1 MLVIIGPTG
10 VGKSTLS
17 NLIGVKFNG
26 EIVNADSS
34 QVYRG
39 MDIGTAKP
47 SQAEINNLPHHLFD
61 IVDPDERFDVHMF
74 NRKSKLAIDQI
85 NSRKGI
91 PIVVGGTGQYIWS
104 IVENWDIDKSGSDPD
119 ARSRIEREYM
129 TEGLEPLVS
138 ELLRKDPE
146 YSVHVDLKNPR
157 RVIRALERVELG
169 FAAASPRPKVFNLSP
184 GTFIAGLSL
193 GREELYKKV
202 DNRINSMVRSGWLR
216 EVLMLR
222 SSGYE
227 KTLRSMGSI
236 GYRELHGFLDEEFS
250 WQKCVEIIRSRT
262 HRLIRTQENWFKKDD
277 PRIQWFDLSKMNCEE
292 IAVSIYNQYKLTRI
306 KL

>member
-10 VGKSTLS
+10 VGKSALS

-47 SQAEINNLPHHLFD
+47 SQAEINSFPHHLFD

-74 NRKSKLAIDQI
+74 NIKAKLVIDQI
-85 NSRKGI
+85 NSRKSI

-104 IVENWDIDKSGSDPD
+104 IVESWDINKSGSDPEV
-119 ARSRIEREYM
+119 RSRIEREYM
-129 TEGLEPLVS
+129 AEGLEPLDS
-138 ELLRKDPE
+138 ELLRKDPKN
-146 YSVHVDLKNPR
+146 SVHVDLKNPR

-169 FAAASPRPKVFNLSP
+169 FDATSPRSKVIDLSP

-193 GREELYKKV
+193 GREELYKRV
-202 DNRINSMVRSGWLR
+202 DQRINSMIHSGWLR

-222 SSGYE
+222 SSGYK

-236 GYRELHGFLDEEFS
+236 GYRELHGFLEKEFS
-250 WQKCVEIIRSRT
+250 WQECVKNIRSRT

-277 PRIQWFDLSKMNCEE
+277 PRIHWFDLSKMNFEE
-292 IAVSIYNQYKLTRI
+292 IAASVYNQYKLTPI
-306 KL
+306 K

>member
-10 VGKSTLS
+10 VGKSALS

-47 SQAEINNLPHHLFD
+47 SQAEINSLPHHLFD

-74 NRKSKLAIDQI
+74 NIKAKLVIDQI
-85 NSRKGI
+85 NSRKSI

-104 IVENWDIDKSGSDPD
+104 IVESWDINKSGSDPEV
-119 ARSRIEREYM
+119 RSRIEREYM
-129 TEGLEPLVS
+129 AEGLEPLVS
-138 ELLRKDPE
+138 ELLRKDPKN
-146 YSVHVDLKNPR
+146 SVHVDLKNPR

-169 FAAASPRPKVFNLSP
+169 FDATSPRSKVIDLSP

-193 GREELYKKV
+193 GREELYKRV
-202 DNRINSMVRSGWLR
+202 DQRINSMIRSGWLR

-222 SSGYE
+222 NSGYK

-236 GYRELHGFLDEEFS
+236 GYRELHGFLEKEFS
-250 WQKCVEIIRSRT
+250 WQECVKNIRSRT

-277 PRIQWFDLSKMNCEE
+277 PRIHWFDLSQMNFEE
-292 IAVSIYNQYKLTRI
+292 IAANVYNQYKLTTI
-306 KL
+306 K

>member
-10 VGKSTLS
+10 VGKSALS

-47 SQAEINNLPHHLFD
+47 SQAEINSLPHHLFD

-74 NRKSKLAIDQI
+74 NIKAKLVIDQI
-85 NSRKGI
+85 KSRKGI

-104 IVENWDIDKSGSDPD
+104 IVESWDINKSGSDPEV
-119 ARSRIEREYM
+119 RSRIEREYM
-129 TEGLEPLVS
+129 AEGLEPLVS

-146 YSVHVDLKNPR
+146 NSVHVDLKNPR

-169 FAAASPRPKVFNLSP
+169 FDATSPRSKVTDLSP

-193 GREELYKKV
+193 GREELYKRV
-202 DNRINSMVRSGWLR
+202 DQRINSMIHSGWLR

-222 SSGYE
+222 SSGY
-227 KTLRSMGSI
+227 KKSLRSMGSI
-236 GYRELHGFLDEEFS
+236 GYRELHGFLEKEFS
-250 WQKCVEIIRSRT
+250 WQDCVKNIRSRT

-277 PRIQWFDLSKMNCEE
+277 PRIHWFDLSKMNFEE
-292 IAVSIYNQYKLTRI
+292 IAASVYNQYKLMTI
-306 KL
+306 K

>member
-10 VGKSTLS
+10 VGKSALS

-47 SQAEINNLPHHLFD
+47 SQAEINSFPHHLFD

-74 NRKSKLAIDQI
+74 NIKAKLIIDQI
-85 NSRKGI
+85 NSRKSI

-104 IVENWDIDKSGSDPD
+104 IVESWDINKSGSDPEV
-119 ARSRIEREYM
+119 RSRIEREYM
-129 TEGLEPLVS
+129 AEGLEPLVS
-138 ELLRKDPE
+138 ELLRKDPKN
-146 YSVHVDLKNPR
+146 SVHVDLKNPR

-169 FAAASPRPKVFNLSP
+169 FDATSPRSKVIDLSP

-193 GREELYKKV
+193 GREELYKRV
-202 DNRINSMVRSGWLR
+202 DQRINSMIHSGWLR

-222 SSGYE
+222 SSGYK

-236 GYRELHGFLDEEFS
+236 GYRELHGFLEKEFS
-250 WQKCVEIIRSRT
+250 WQECVKNIRSRT

-277 PRIQWFDLSKMNCEE
+277 PRIHWFDLSKMNFEE
-292 IAVSIYNQYKLTRI
+292 IAASVYNQYKLTTI
-306 KL
+306 K

>member
-10 VGKSTLS
+10 VGKSALS

-47 SQAEINNLPHHLFD
+47 SQAEINSLPHHLFD

-74 NRKSKLAIDQI
+74 NIKAKLVIDQI
-85 NSRKGI
+85 NSRKSI

-104 IVENWDIDKSGSDPD
+104 IVESWDINKSGSDPEV
-119 ARSRIEREYM
+119 RSRIEREYM
-129 TEGLEPLVS
+129 AEGLEPLVS
-138 ELLRKDPE
+138 ELLRKDPKN
-146 YSVHVDLKNPR
+146 SVHVDLKNPR

-169 FAAASPRPKVFNLSP
+169 FDATSPRSKVIDLSP

-193 GREELYKKV
+193 GREELYKRV
-202 DNRINSMVRSGWLR
+202 DQRINSMIHSGWLR

-222 SSGYE
+222 SSGYK

-236 GYRELHGFLDEEFS
+236 GYRELHGFMEKEFS
-250 WQKCVEIIRSRT
+250 WQECVKNIRSRT

-277 PRIQWFDLSKMNCEE
+277 PRIHWFDLSKMNFEE
-292 IAVSIYNQYKLTRI
+292 IAASVYNQYKLATI
-306 KL
+306 K

>member
-10 VGKSTLS
+10 VGKSALS

-47 SQAEINNLPHHLFD
+47 SQAEINSLPHHLFD

-74 NRKSKLAIDQI
+74 NIKAKLVIDQI
-85 NSRKGI
+85 NSRKSI

-104 IVENWDIDKSGSDPD
+104 IVESWDINKSGSDPEV
-119 ARSRIEREYM
+119 RSRIEREYM
-129 TEGLEPLVS
+129 AEGLEPLVS
-138 ELLRKDPE
+138 ELLRKDPKN
-146 YSVHVDLKNPR
+146 SVHVDLKNPR

-169 FAAASPRPKVFNLSP
+169 FDATSPRSKVIDLSP

-193 GREELYKKV
+193 GREELYKRV
-202 DNRINSMVRSGWLR
+202 DQRINSMIYSGWLR

-222 SSGYE
+222 SSGYK

-236 GYRELHGFLDEEFS
+236 GYRELHGFLEKEFT
-250 WQKCVEIIRSRT
+250 WQECVKNIRSRT

-277 PRIQWFDLSKMNCEE
+277 PRIHWFDLSKMNFEE
-292 IAVSIYNQYKLTRI
+292 IAASVYNQYKLTTI
-306 KL
+306 K

>member
-10 VGKSTLS
+10 VGKSALS

-47 SQAEINNLPHHLFD
+47 SQAEINSFPHHLFD

-74 NRKSKLAIDQI
+74 NIKAKLVIDQI
-85 NSRKGI
+85 NSRKSI

-104 IVENWDIDKSGSDPD
+104 IVESWDINKSGSDPEV
-119 ARSRIEREYM
+119 RSRIEREYM
-129 TEGLEPLVS
+129 AEGLEPLVS
-138 ELLRKDPE
+138 ELLRKDPKN
-146 YSVHVDLKNPR
+146 SVHVDLKNPR

-169 FAAASPRPKVFNLSP
+169 FDATSPRSKVIDLSP

-193 GREELYKKV
+193 GREELYKRV
-202 DNRINSMVRSGWLR
+202 DQRINSMIRSGWLR

-222 SSGYE
+222 NSGYK

-236 GYRELHGFLDEEFS
+236 GYRELHGFLEKEFS
-250 WQKCVEIIRSRT
+250 WQECVKNIRSRT

-277 PRIQWFDLSKMNCEE
+277 PRIHWFDLSKMNFEE
-292 IAVSIYNQYKLTRI
+292 IAASVYNQYKLTTI
-306 KL
+306 K

>member
-10 VGKSTLS
+10 VGKSALS

-47 SQAEINNLPHHLFD
+47 SQAEINSLPHHLFD

-74 NRKSKLAIDQI
+74 NIKAKLVIDQI
-85 NSRKGI
+85 NSRKSI

-104 IVENWDIDKSGSDPD
+104 IVESWDINKSGSDPEI
-119 ARSRIEREYM
+119 RNRIEREYM
-129 TEGLEPLVS
+129 AEGLDPLVS
-138 ELLRKDPE
+138 ELLRKDPKN
-146 YSVHVDLKNPR
+146 SVYVDLKNPR

-169 FAAASPRPKVFNLSP
+169 FDATSPRSKVIDLSP

-193 GREELYKKV
+193 GREELYKRV
-202 DNRINSMVRSGWLR
+202 DQRINSMIHSGWLR

-222 SSGYE
+222 SFGYK

-236 GYRELHGFLDEEFS
+236 GYRELHGFLEKEFS
-250 WQKCVEIIRSRT
+250 WQECVKNIRSRT

-277 PRIQWFDLSKMNCEE
+277 PRIHWFDLSKMNFEE
-292 IAVSIYNQYKLTRI
+292 ITASVYNQYKLTTI
-306 KL
+306 K

>member
-10 VGKSTLS
+10 VGKSALS

-47 SQAEINNLPHHLFD
+47 SQAEINSFPHHLFD

-74 NRKSKLAIDQI
+74 NIKAKLVIDQI
-85 NSRKGI
+85 NSRKSI

-104 IVENWDIDKSGSDPD
+104 IVESWDINKSGSDPEV
-119 ARSRIEREYM
+119 RSRIEREYM
-129 TEGLEPLVS
+129 AEGLEPLVS
-138 ELLRKDPE
+138 ELLRKDPKN
-146 YSVHVDLKNPR
+146 SVHVDLKNPR

-169 FAAASPRPKVFNLSP
+169 FDATSPRSKVIDLSP

-193 GREELYKKV
+193 GREELYKRV
-202 DNRINSMVRSGWLR
+202 EQRINSMIHSGWLR

-222 SSGYE
+222 SSGYK

-236 GYRELHGFLDEEFS
+236 GYRELHGFLEKEFS
-250 WQKCVEIIRSRT
+250 WQECVKNIRSRT

-277 PRIQWFDLSKMNCEE
+277 PRIHWFDLSKMNFEE
-292 IAVSIYNQYKLTRI
+292 IAASVYNQYKLTPI
-306 KL
+306 K

>member
-10 VGKSTLS
+10 VGKSALS

-47 SQAEINNLPHHLFD
+47 SQAEINSLPHHLFD

-74 NRKSKLAIDQI
+74 NIKAKLVIDQI
-85 NSRKGI
+85 NSRKSI

-104 IVENWDIDKSGSDPD
+104 IVESWDINKSGSDPEV
-119 ARSRIEREYM
+119 RSRIEREYM
-129 TEGLEPLVS
+129 AEGLEPLVS
-138 ELLRKDPE
+138 ELLRKDPKN
-146 YSVHVDLKNPR
+146 SVHVDLKNPR

-169 FAAASPRPKVFNLSP
+169 FDATSPRSKVIDLSP

-193 GREELYKKV
+193 GREELYKRV
-202 DNRINSMVRSGWLR
+202 DQRINSMIHSGWLR

-222 SSGYE
+222 SSGYK

-236 GYRELHGFLDEEFS
+236 GYRELHGFMEKEFS
-250 WQKCVEIIRSRT
+250 WQECVKNIRSRT

-277 PRIQWFDLSKMNCEE
+277 PRIHWFDLSKMNFEE
-292 IAVSIYNQYKLTRI
+292 ITASVYNQYKLPTI
-306 KL
+306 K

>member
-10 VGKSTLS
+10 VGKSALS

-47 SQAEINNLPHHLFD
+47 SQAEINSFPHHLFD

-74 NRKSKLAIDQI
+74 NIKAKLVIDQI
-85 NSRKGI
+85 NSRKSI

-104 IVENWDIDKSGSDPD
+104 IVESWDINKSGSDPEV
-119 ARSRIEREYM
+119 RSRIEREYM
-129 TEGLEPLVS
+129 AEGLEPLVS
-138 ELLRKDPE
+138 ELLRKDPKN
-146 YSVHVDLKNPR
+146 SVYVDLKNPR
-157 RVIRALERVELG
+157 RVIRALERGELG
-169 FAAASPRPKVFNLSP
+169 FDATSPRAKVIGLSP

-193 GREELYKKV
+193 GREELYKRV
-202 DNRINSMVRSGWLR
+202 DQRINSMIHSGWLR

-222 SSGYE
+222 SSGYK

-236 GYRELHGFLDEEFS
+236 GYRELHGFLEKEFS
-250 WQKCVEIIRSRT
+250 WQECVKNIRSRT

-277 PRIQWFDLSKMNCEE
+277 PRIHWFDLSKMNFEE
-292 IAVSIYNQYKLTRI
+292 IAASVYNQYTLTTI
-306 KL
+306 K

>member
-10 VGKSTLS
+10 VGKAALS

-47 SQAEINNLPHHLFD
+47 SQAEINSLPHHLFD

-74 NRKSKLAIDQI
+74 NIKAKLVIDQI
-85 NSRKGI
+85 NSRKSI

-104 IVENWDIDKSGSDPD
+104 IVESWDINKSGSDPEI
-119 ARSRIEREYM
+119 RSRIEREYM
-129 TEGLEPLVS
+129 AEGLEPLVS
-138 ELLRKDPE
+138 ELLRKDPKN
-146 YSVHVDLKNPR
+146 SVYVDLKNPR

-169 FAAASPRPKVFNLSP
+169 FDATSPRSKVIDLSP

-193 GREELYKKV
+193 GREELYKRV
-202 DNRINSMVRSGWLR
+202 DQRINSMIHSGWLR

-222 SSGYE
+222 SFGYK

-236 GYRELHGFLDEEFS
+236 GYRELHGFLEKEFS
-250 WQKCVEIIRSRT
+250 WQECVKNIRSRT

-277 PRIQWFDLSKMNCEE
+277 PRIHWFDLSKMNFEE
-292 IAVSIYNQYKLTRI
+292 IAASVYNQYKLTTI
-306 KL
+306 K

>member
-10 VGKSTLS
+10 VGKSALS

-47 SQAEINNLPHHLFD
+47 SQAEINSLPHHLFD

-74 NRKSKLAIDQI
+74 NIKAKLVIDQI
-85 NSRKGI
+85 NSRKSI

-104 IVENWDIDKSGSDPD
+104 IVESWDINKSGSDPEV
-119 ARSRIEREYM
+119 RSRIEREYM
-129 TEGLEPLVS
+129 AEGLEPLVS
-138 ELLRKDPE
+138 ELLRKDPKN
-146 YSVHVDLKNPR
+146 SVYVDLKNPR

-169 FAAASPRPKVFNLSP
+169 FDATSPRSKVIDLSP

-193 GREELYKKV
+193 GREELYKRV
-202 DNRINSMVRSGWLR
+202 DQRINSMIRSGWLR

-222 SSGYE
+222 SSGYK

-236 GYRELHGFLDEEFS
+236 GYRELHGFLEKEFS
-250 WQKCVEIIRSRT
+250 WQECVKNIRSRT

-277 PRIQWFDLSKMNCEE
+277 PRIHWFDLSQMNFEE
-292 IAVSIYNQYKLTRI
+292 IAANVYNQYKLTTI
-306 KL
+306 K

>member
-10 VGKSTLS
+10 VGKSALS
-17 NLIGVKFNG
+17 NLIGVKLNG

-47 SQAEINNLPHHLFD
+47 SQAEINSLPHHLFD
-61 IVDPDERFDVHMF
+61 IVDPNERFDVHMF
-74 NRKSKLAIDQI
+74 NIKAKLVIDQI
-85 NSRKGI
+85 NSRKSI

-104 IVENWDIDKSGSDPD
+104 IVESWDINKSGSDPEV
-119 ARSRIEREYM
+119 RSRIEREYM
-129 TEGLEPLVS
+129 AEGLEPLVS
-138 ELLRKDPE
+138 ELLRKDPKN
-146 YSVHVDLKNPR
+146 SVYVDLKNPR

-169 FAAASPRPKVFNLSP
+169 FDATSPRSKVIDLSP

-193 GREELYKKV
+193 GREELYKRV
-202 DNRINSMVRSGWLR
+202 DQRINSMIHSGWLR

-222 SSGYE
+222 SSGYK

-236 GYRELHGFLDEEFS
+236 GYRELHGFLEKEFS
-250 WQKCVEIIRSRT
+250 WQECVKNIRSRT

-277 PRIQWFDLSKMNCEE
+277 PRIHWFDLSKMNFEE
-292 IAVSIYNQYKLTRI
+292 IAASVYNQYKLTTI
-306 KL
+306 K

>member
-10 VGKSTLS
+10 VGKSALS

-47 SQAEINNLPHHLFD
+47 SRSEINSLPHHLFD

-74 NRKSKLAIDQI
+74 NIKAKLVIDQI
-85 NSRKGI
+85 NSRKSI

-104 IVENWDIDKSGSDPD
+104 IVESWDINKSGSDPEV
-119 ARSRIEREYM
+119 RSRIEREYM
-129 TEGLEPLVS
+129 AEGLEPLVS
-138 ELLRKDPE
+138 ELLRKDPKN
-146 YSVHVDLKNPR
+146 SVHVDLKNPR

-169 FAAASPRPKVFNLSP
+169 FDATSPRSKVIDLSP

-193 GREELYKKV
+193 GREELYKRV
-202 DNRINSMVRSGWLR
+202 DQRINSMIRSGWLR

-222 SSGYE
+222 SSGYK

-236 GYRELHGFLDEEFS
+236 GYRELHGFLEKEFS
-250 WQKCVEIIRSRT
+250 WQECVKNIRSRT

-277 PRIQWFDLSKMNCEE
+277 PRIHWFDLSKMNFEE
-292 IAVSIYNQYKLTRI
+292 IAASVYNQYKLTTI
-306 KL
+306 K

>member
-1 MLVIIGPTG
+1 M
-10 VGKSTLS
+10 GKSALS

-47 SQAEINNLPHHLFD
+47 SQAEINSLPHHLFD

-74 NRKSKLAIDQI
+74 NIKAKLVIDQI
-85 NSRKGI
+85 NSRKSI

-104 IVENWDIDKSGSDPD
+104 IVESWDINKSGSDPEV
-119 ARSRIEREYM
+119 RSRIEREYM
-129 TEGLEPLVS
+129 AEGLEPLVS
-138 ELLRKDPE
+138 ELLRKDPKN
-146 YSVHVDLKNPR
+146 SVHVDLKNPR

-169 FAAASPRPKVFNLSP
+169 FDATSPRSKVIDLSP

-193 GREELYKKV
+193 GREELYKRV
-202 DNRINSMVRSGWLR
+202 DQRINSMIHSGWLR

-222 SSGYE
+222 SSGYK

-236 GYRELHGFLDEEFS
+236 GYRELHGFLEKEFS
-250 WQKCVEIIRSRT
+250 WQECVKNIRSRT

-277 PRIQWFDLSKMNCEE
+277 PRIHWFDLSKMNFEE
-292 IAVSIYNQYKLTRI
+292 IAASVYNQYKLTTI
-306 KL
+306 K

>member
-10 VGKSTLS
+10 VGKSALS

-47 SQAEINNLPHHLFD
+47 SQAEINSFPHHLFD

-74 NRKSKLAIDQI
+74 NIKAKLVIDQI
-85 NSRKGI
+85 NLRKSL

-104 IVENWDIDKSGSDPD
+104 IVESWDINKSGADLEI
-119 ARSRIEREYM
+119 RSRIEREYM
-129 TEGLEPLVS
+129 AEGLEPLVS

-146 YSVHVDLKNPR
+146 NSVHVDLKNPR

-169 FAAASPRPKVFNLSP
+169 FDATSPRSKVIDLSP

-193 GREELYKKV
+193 GREELYKRV
-202 DNRINSMVRSGWLR
+202 DQRVNSMIYSGWLR

-222 SSGYE
+222 SSGYK

-236 GYRELHGFLDEEFS
+236 GYRELHGFLEKEFS
-250 WQKCVEIIRSRT
+250 WQECVKNIRSRT

-277 PRIQWFDLSKMNCEE
+277 PRIHWFDLSKMNFEE
-292 IAVSIYNQYKLTRI
+292 IAASVYNQYKLTTI
-306 KL
+306 K

>member
-10 VGKSTLS
+10 VGKSALS

-47 SQAEINNLPHHLFD
+47 SQAEINSFPHHLFD

-74 NRKSKLAIDQI
+74 NIKAKLVIDQI
-85 NSRKGI
+85 NSRKSI

-104 IVENWDIDKSGSDPD
+104 IVESWDINKSGSDPEV
-119 ARSRIEREYM
+119 RSRIEREYM
-129 TEGLEPLVS
+129 AEGLEPLVS
-138 ELLRKDPE
+138 ELLRKDPKN
-146 YSVHVDLKNPR
+146 SVHVDLKNPR

-169 FAAASPRPKVFNLSP
+169 FDATSPRSKVIDLSP

-193 GREELYKKV
+193 GREELYKRV
-202 DNRINSMVRSGWLR
+202 DQRINSMIHSGWLR

-222 SSGYE
+222 SSGYK

-236 GYRELHGFLDEEFS
+236 GYRELHGFLEKEFS
-250 WQKCVEIIRSRT
+250 WQECVKNIRSRT

-277 PRIQWFDLSKMNCEE
+277 PRIHWFDLSKMNFEE
-292 IAVSIYNQYKLTRI
+292 IAASVYNQYKLMTI
-306 KL
+306 K

>member
-10 VGKSTLS
+10 VGKSALS

-47 SQAEINNLPHHLFD
+47 SQAEINSFPHHLFD

-74 NRKSKLAIDQI
+74 NIKAKLVIDQI
-85 NSRKGI
+85 NSRKSL

-104 IVENWDIDKSGSDPD
+104 IVESWDINKSGSDPEV
-119 ARSRIEREYM
+119 RSRIEREYM
-129 TEGLEPLVS
+129 AEGLEPLVS
-138 ELLRKDPE
+138 ELLRKDPKN
-146 YSVHVDLKNPR
+146 SVHVDLKNPR

-169 FAAASPRPKVFNLSP
+169 FDATSPRSKVIDLSP

-193 GREELYKKV
+193 GREELYKRV
-202 DNRINSMVRSGWLR
+202 DQRINSMIYSGWLR

-222 SSGYE
+222 SSGYK

-236 GYRELHGFLDEEFS
+236 GYRELHGFLEKEFS
-250 WQKCVEIIRSRT
+250 WQECVKNIRSRT

-277 PRIQWFDLSKMNCEE
+277 PRIHWFDLSKMNFEE
-292 IAVSIYNQYKLTRI
+292 ITASVYNQYKLTTI
-306 KL
+306 K

>member
-10 VGKSTLS
+10 VGKSALS

-47 SQAEINNLPHHLFD
+47 SQAEINSFPHHLFD

-74 NRKSKLAIDQI
+74 NIKAKLVIDQI
-85 NSRKGI
+85 NSRKSI

-104 IVENWDIDKSGSDPD
+104 IVESWDINKSGSDPEV
-119 ARSRIEREYM
+119 RSRIEREYM
-129 TEGLEPLVS
+129 AEGLEPLVS
-138 ELLRKDPE
+138 ELLRKDPKN
-146 YSVHVDLKNPR
+146 SVHVDLKNPR

-169 FAAASPRPKVFNLSP
+169 FDATSPRSKVIDLSP

-193 GREELYKKV
+193 GREELYKRV
-202 DNRINSMVRSGWLR
+202 DQRINSMIYSGWLR

-222 SSGYE
+222 RSGYK

-236 GYRELHGFLDEEFS
+236 GYRELHGFLEKEFS
-250 WQKCVEIIRSRT
+250 WQECVKNIRSRT

-277 PRIQWFDLSKMNCEE
+277 PRIHWFDLSKMNFEE
-292 IAVSIYNQYKLTRI
+292 IAASVYNQYKLTTI
-306 KL
+306 K

>member
-10 VGKSTLS
+10 VGKSALS

-47 SQAEINNLPHHLFD
+47 SRSEINSLPHHLFD

-74 NRKSKLAIDQI
+74 NIKAKLVIDQI
-85 NSRKGI
+85 NSRKSI

-104 IVENWDIDKSGSDPD
+104 IVESWDINKSGSDPEV
-119 ARSRIEREYM
+119 RSRIEREYM
-129 TEGLEPLVS
+129 AEGLEPLVS
-138 ELLRKDPE
+138 ELLRKDPKN
-146 YSVHVDLKNPR
+146 SVYVDLKNPR

-169 FAAASPRPKVFNLSP
+169 FDATSPRSKVIDLSP

-193 GREELYKKV
+193 GREELYKRV
-202 DNRINSMVRSGWLR
+202 DQRINSMIRSGWLR

-222 SSGYE
+222 SSGYK

-236 GYRELHGFLDEEFS
+236 GYRELHGFLEKEFS
-250 WQKCVEIIRSRT
+250 WQECVKNIRSRT

-277 PRIQWFDLSKMNCEE
+277 PRIHWFDLSKMNFEE
-292 IAVSIYNQYKLTRI
+292 IAASVYNQYKLTTI
-306 KL
+306 N

>member
-10 VGKSTLS
+10 VGKSALS

-47 SQAEINNLPHHLFD
+47 SQAEINSFPHHLFD

-74 NRKSKLAIDQI
+74 NIKAKLIIDQI
-85 NSRKGI
+85 NSRKSI

-104 IVENWDIDKSGSDPD
+104 IVESWDINKSGSDPEV
-119 ARSRIEREYM
+119 RSRIEREYM
-129 TEGLEPLVS
+129 AEGLEPLVS
-138 ELLRKDPE
+138 ELLRKDPKN
-146 YSVHVDLKNPR
+146 SVHVDLKNPR
-157 RVIRALERVELG
+157 RVIRALERVELV
-169 FAAASPRPKVFNLSP
+169 FDANSPRSKVIDLSP

-193 GREELYKKV
+193 GREELYKRV
-202 DNRINSMVRSGWLR
+202 DQRINSMIHSGWLR

-222 SSGYE
+222 SSGYK

-236 GYRELHGFLDEEFS
+236 GYRELHGFLEKEFS
-250 WQKCVEIIRSRT
+250 WQECVKNIRSRT

-277 PRIQWFDLSKMNCEE
+277 PRIHWFDLSKMNFEE
-292 IAVSIYNQYKLTRI
+292 IAASVYNQYKLTTI
-306 KL
+306 K

>member
-10 VGKSTLS
+10 VGKSALS

-47 SQAEINNLPHHLFD
+47 SQAEINSLPHHLFD

-74 NRKSKLAIDQI
+74 NIKAKLVIDQI
-85 NSRKGI
+85 NSRKSI

-104 IVENWDIDKSGSDPD
+104 IVESWDINKSGSDPEV
-119 ARSRIEREYM
+119 RSRIESAYM
-129 TEGLEPLVS
+129 AEGLEPLVS
-138 ELLRKDPE
+138 ELLRKDPKN
-146 YSVHVDLKNPR
+146 SVHVDLKNPR

-169 FAAASPRPKVFNLSP
+169 FDATSPRSKVIDLSP

-193 GREELYKKV
+193 GREELYKRV
-202 DNRINSMVRSGWLR
+202 DQRINSMIYSGWLR

-222 SSGYE
+222 SSGYK

-236 GYRELHGFLDEEFS
+236 GYRELHGFLEKEFS
-250 WQKCVEIIRSRT
+250 WQECVKNIRSRT

-277 PRIQWFDLSKMNCEE
+277 PRIHWFDLSKMNFEE
-292 IAVSIYNQYKLTRI
+292 IAASVYNQYKLTTI
-306 KL
+306 K

>member
-10 VGKSTLS
+10 VGKSALS

-47 SQAEINNLPHHLFD
+47 SQAEINSFPHHLFD

-74 NRKSKLAIDQI
+74 NIKAKLVIDQI
-85 NSRKGI
+85 NSRKSI

-104 IVENWDIDKSGSDPD
+104 IVESWDINKSGSDPEV
-119 ARSRIEREYM
+119 RSRIEREYM
-129 TEGLEPLVS
+129 AEGLEPLVS
-138 ELLRKDPE
+138 ELLRKDPKN
-146 YSVHVDLKNPR
+146 SVHVDLKNPR

-169 FAAASPRPKVFNLSP
+169 FDATSPRSKVIDLSP

-193 GREELYKKV
+193 GREELYKRV
-202 DNRINSMVRSGWLR
+202 DQRINSMIHSGWLR

-222 SSGYE
+222 SSGYK

-236 GYRELHGFLDEEFS
+236 GYRELHGFLEKEFS
-250 WQKCVEIIRSRT
+250 WQECVKNIRSRT

-277 PRIQWFDLSKMNCEE
+277 PRIHWFDLSNMNFEE
-292 IAVSIYNQYKLTRI
+292 IAASVYNQYKLTPI
-306 KL
+306 K